1 MSHRNDNHSG
11 ETILVVE
18 DDRSL
23 RDGLALNLE
32 LHGYTVLSAAD
43 GEQGMALAFNASPD
57 LIILDI
63 MLPIWSGLEI
73 LDELRKRGER
83 VPILILSA
91 KGSTPDKVAGL
102 EQGADDYLT
111 KPFDLSELLARVE
124 AMLRR
129 QRTSAPSS
137 DAIVEGA
144 LTVDPHTRTAVLR
157 GKQITL
163 TAKEFDILCLLLTAP
178 GQVFSRDHILEKVW
192 GWDYEGTARTVDNYI
207 ASLRRKLATGR
218 SKKRAI
224 KTIPRVG
231 YAFDRSSVSQPED
244 R

>member
-1 MSHRNDNHSG
+1 MG
-11 ETILVVE
+11 E
-18 DDRSL
+18 
-23 RDGLALNLE
+23 N
-32 LHGYTVLSAAD
+32 YPAD
-43 GEQGMALAFNASPD
+43 V
-57 LIILDI
+57 IVLDI
-63 MLPIWSGLEI
+63 MLPIMDGLTI
-73 LDELRKRGER
+73 LKKLREADIKTP
-83 VPILILSA
+83 VLLLTA
-91 KGSTPDKVAGL
+91 KDATDDKITGL
-102 EQGADDYLT
+102 DTGADDYLT

-129 QRTSAPSS
+129 QRTSAHSS
-137 DAIVEGA
+137 TEIAEGD
-144 LTVDPHTRTAVLR
+144 LTVDPHARTAVFR

-218 SKKRAI
+218 SKNRAI
-224 KTIPRVG
+224 KTIPKVG
-231 YAFDRSSVSQPED
+231 YAFDRSSVSKPEE